1 MVGKK
6 AAKPAAA
13 IAKTASKLTHYPM
26 VIAGKKVNRG
36 SQDLIAP
43 ATGKAFA
50 TVALGTLKDVE
61 TAVAAA
67 KEAQRTWGALSPGE
81 RSGALLKWADLL
93 EKNADKLASLES
105 LNVANRSSSPSTVT
119 CRWRLTT
126 SVISLASRAG
136 LKGSVRVRTW
146 VEARA

>member
-26 VIAGKKVNRG
+26 VIAGKKVTRG

-81 RSGALLKWADLL
+81 RSGALLKWADQ
-93 EKNADKLASLES
+93 
-105 LNVANRSSSPSTVT
+105 
-119 CRWRLTT
+119 
-126 SVISLASRAG
+126 IGRAH
-136 LKGSVRVRTW
+136 V
-146 VEARA
+146 